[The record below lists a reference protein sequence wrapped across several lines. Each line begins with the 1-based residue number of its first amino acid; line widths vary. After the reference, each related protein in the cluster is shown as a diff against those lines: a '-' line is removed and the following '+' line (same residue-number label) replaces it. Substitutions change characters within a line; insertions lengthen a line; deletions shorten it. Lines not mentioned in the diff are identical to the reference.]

1 MQCSL
6 YSQIKWTKACI
17 LLTFLARGSFF
28 IFIKMIYTSCGP
40 ATYTFFK
47 HSFCYFEGEHVDVLY
62 THELKL
68 ERELVQAYDIHRRH
82 SSDILRANIETK
94 EP

>member
-1 MQCSL
+1 MDESL
-6 YSQIKWTKACI
+6 DFVNIFSQRK
-17 LLTFLARGSFF
+17 FLY
-28 IFIKMIYTSCGP
+28 IYKMIYTSCGP

-68 ERELVQAYDIHRRH
+68 ERELVQAYDIQRRD

-94 EP
+94 QP

>member
-1 MQCSL
+1 MDESL
-6 YSQIKWTKACI
+6 HFVNIFSQRK
-17 LLTFLARGSFF
+17 F

-68 ERELVQAYDIHRRH
+68 ERELVQAYDIQRRH

-94 EP
+94 QP

>member
-1 MQCSL
+1 
-6 YSQIKWTKACI
+6 
-17 LLTFLARGSFF
+17 
-28 IFIKMIYTSCGP
+28 MIYTSCGP

-68 ERELVQAYDIHRRH
+68 ERELVQAYMIFKGDIPQTYFEQISKRNNLN
-82 SSDILRANIETK
+82 IL
-94 EP
+94 